1 MFLDITIEVQEQ
13 FHNFVIGDEFVTW
26 DVDLHSRTWV
36 HIKPLDHIFTDL
48 RVDQLATEYFLP
60 NYNMTG
66 KAKYAFLTETGQA
79 DDIFTPK
86 SFYAVNN
93 FGYPDEN

>member
-1 MFLDITIEVQEQ
+1 MQNKEQ
-13 FHNFVIGDEFVTW
+13 DDEFVPW
-26 DVDLHSRTWV
+26 DADLHSRTRV
-36 HIKPLDHIFTDL
+36 HIKPLDNIFTNL
-48 RVDQLATEYFLP
+48 PIDQLATEYFLP

-79 DDIFTPK
+79 DDIFITK
-86 SFYAVNN
+86 ENGAYSFYAVNN